1 MYWLVLSELL
11 LDIICKYW
19 YDYYKVRL
27 DILEKILFLDIIG
40 NVFKFSKI
48 KMGLLLIL
56 VICLK
61 FVVRLIMKYI
71 KGYLDRFLGILF

>member
-61 FVVRLIMKYI
+61 FVVRLNMKYI
-71 KGYLDRFLGILF
+71 KWYLDRFLGILF

>member
-1 MYWLVLSELL
+1 MQVDFNYVLNVYWLVLSELL

-40 NVFKFSKI
+40 NVFKFRKI
-48 KMGLLLIL
+48 KNGFIVNIINLFK
-56 VICLK
+56 ICCQ
-61 FVVRLIMKYI
+61 IKYEI
-71 KGYLDRFLGILF
+71 Y